1 MTCQIDAIGI
11 VSATSLLTY
20 DQYMAIVSH
29 GVPENLGYLVKNA
42 ACRCGFEALMPG
54 TKSVVCCALRMPELP
69 EVLRP
74 YLARF
79 CAFGDYHAIVRE
91 RLTAFAEKLC
101 QHYGVQN
108 YRICV
113 DSAPILER
121 ELAVRAGLGKIGHN
135 RMVIHPELGSYVVLG
150 EILVD
155 VDLMAY
161 ESEIVRLSDKPS
173 ATEVSN
179 GVMPGACGCCASG
192 HRLCAAACPT
202 GALTED
208 GYDFHRCL
216 AYWTT
221 QHRGEMPEAFALAMG
236 ACLWG
241 CDRCQIACPR
251 ARGGQQKVAA
261 RMAQPRHSDAAGA
274 YDGDSRIAHAPNKN
288 LSTHD
293 EMIKNSECSVDCEYN
308 ANSRC
313 DDVYNTNPEKC
324 EPVIYGLKWAEMLEM
339 SAGQLRRS
347 LANTA
352 MGGAHPYMVQ
362 RNLCLV
368 IGNLGFWHYEKQLV
382 EVCRSHACEWVRS
395 AAERALKRFE
405 KGE

>member
-135 RMVIHPELGSYVVLG
+135 RMVIHPELGSYVALG

-161 ESEIVRLSDKPS
+161 ASEIVRLADKPS

-179 GVMPGACGCCASG
+179 GLMPGACGCCASG

-221 QHRGEMPEAFALAMG
+221 QHRGEMPEAFAQAMG

-251 ARGGQQKVAA
+251 ARGRQQNVAA
-261 RMAQPRHSDAAGA
+261 RMALPRHSDAAGA
-274 YDGDSRIAHAPNKN
+274 YDGDSRIAHASNKN
-288 LSTHD
+288 LSTYCDVMENSICVKSD
-293 EMIKNSECSVDCEYN
+293 EECTDIQSVDAYCADFET
-308 ANSRC
+308 R
-313 DDVYNTNPEKC
+313 
-324 EPVIYGLKWAEMLEM
+324 EPVILGLKWSEMLGM

-347 LANTA
+347 LADSA

-368 IGNLGFWHYEKQLV
+368 IGNLGFWHYEKQLT